1 MYNILYV
8 ETEMNYFQGFE
19 SHVPLMIFG
28 VISIIGGCSCFLLRE
43 TKDSHLPESV
53 IEKDVSIVSSCSC
66 FSLKK
71 INNHLPENTSE
82 KDIVYHIT

>member
-1 MYNILYV
+1 
-8 ETEMNYFQGFE
+8 MNYFQGFE
-19 SHVPLMIFG
+19 SNVPLVIFG

-43 TKDSHLPESV
+43 TKDIHLPENV
-53 IEKDVSIVSSCSC
+53 IEKDVSIVNHCSC

-71 INNHLPENTSE
+71 INSHLPENITE